1 MHPVGPSQRSGARDY
16 GAPYDETERRP
27 RHQTSEV
34 AGDDDAPS
42 IAQLIGD
49 IVADAQ
55 HVIRKELE
63 LAKVEIE
70 SIGRTALR
78 SATTMAAG
86 VSIAGA
92 GGLLL
97 LFMVV
102 HLVTD
107 ITALD
112 LWISYAI
119 VGGAAAVLGGIML
132 AAGRARLRN
141 QDLVPRETADAL
153 RKDVEW
159 IREQSPS
166 SRK

>member
-1 MHPVGPSQRSGARDY
+1 MQPVGPTQRSGARGF
-16 GAPYDETERRP
+16 GAPDDDRGRRERP
-27 RHQTSEV
+27 RTEEL
-34 AGDDDAPS
+34 DDEQPS
-42 IAQLIGD
+42 ISQLIGD

-70 SIGRTALR
+70 DIARSVLRTAI
-78 SATTMAAG
+78 AMAAG

-102 HLVTD
+102 HLITD
-107 ITALD
+107 MAALE

-119 VGGAAAVLGGIML
+119 VGGAAAVAGGIMV
-132 AAGRARLRN
+132 AAGRARMRN
-141 QDLVPRETADAL
+141 LDLVPRETADAL

-166 SRK
+166 NRK

>member
-1 MHPVGPSQRSGARDY
+1 MHPVGPSQRSSARDY
-16 GAPYDETERRP
+16 GVPYDDERRE
-27 RHQTSEV
+27 RHQTGEV
-34 AGDDDAPS
+34 VGDDQPS

-70 SIGRTALR
+70 SMGRKVLNTVA
-78 SATTMAAG
+78 AMAAG
-86 VSIAGA
+86 VSLAGA

-102 HLVTD
+102 HLISD
-107 ITALD
+107 MTALD

-119 VGGAAAVLGGIML
+119 VGGAAVAAGGIL
-132 AAGRARLRN
+132 VAVGRARIRN
-141 QDLVPRETADAL
+141 MDLVPRETAEAL

-159 IREQSPS
+159 IREQNPS

>member
-1 MHPVGPSQRSGARDY
+1 MYPVGPSQRSSARDIDV
-16 GAPYDETERRP
+16 PYDNGERLV
-27 RHQTSEV
+27 RHRTGEV
-34 AGDDDAPS
+34 AGDDQPS
-42 IAQLIGD
+42 IAQLFGD

-70 SIGRTALR
+70 SLGRKVLSTA
-78 SATTMAAG
+78 ATMAAG

-102 HLVTD
+102 HLITD
-107 ITALD
+107 MAALD

-119 VGGAAAVLGGIML
+119 VGGGAAVIGGILL
-132 AAGRARLRN
+132 AVGQARLRN
-141 QDLVPRETADAL
+141 LDLVPRETADAL

-159 IREQSPS
+159 IREQNPL

>member
-1 MHPVGPSQRSGARDY
+1 MHPVGPSQPSGARGSR
-16 GAPYDETERRP
+16 GAYEDIERRE
-27 RHQTSEV
+27 RHQTGEV
-34 AGDDDAPS
+34 TGDDQPS
-42 IAQLIGD
+42 ISQLIGD

-70 SIGRTALR
+70 SIGRAALR
-78 SATTMAAG
+78 SAVAMVAG

-102 HLVTD
+102 HL
-107 ITALD
+107 ITNMAALD

-119 VGGAAAVLGGIML
+119 VGGAAVVVGGISL
-132 AAGRARLRN
+132 AVARARMRKL
-141 QDLVPRETADAL
+141 DIVPRETADSL
-153 RKDVEW
+153 RKDIEW
-159 IREQSPS
+159 IREQNPS
-166 SRK
+166 NKK

>member
-1 MHPVGPSQRSGARDY
+1 MHSVGPSQRSSARDI
-16 GAPYDETERRP
+16 GVPYDNGERGV
-27 RHQTSEV
+27 RHQTGEV
-34 AGDDDAPS
+34 AGDDQPS

-70 SIGRTALR
+70 SLGRKVLSTAV
-78 SATTMAAG
+78 AMAAG

-102 HLVTD
+102 HLITD
-107 ITALD
+107 MAALD

-119 VGGAAAVLGGIML
+119 VGGGAAVIGGILL
-132 AAGRARLRN
+132 AVGQARLRKL
-141 QDLVPRETADAL
+141 DLVPRETADAL

-159 IREQSPS
+159 IREQNPL

>member
-1 MHPVGPSQRSGARDY
+1 MHPVGSSQRPSARDF
-16 GAPYDETERRP
+16 GVPYDDGERGE
-27 RHQTSEV
+27 RHQTGEV
-34 AGDDDAPS
+34 AGDDQPS

-70 SIGRTALR
+70 SLGRKVVSTA
-78 SATTMAAG
+78 AAIAAG

-92 GGLLL
+92 GGFLL

-102 HLVTD
+102 HLITD
-107 ITALD
+107 MAALD

-119 VGGAAAVLGGIML
+119 VGGGAVAAGGILL
-132 AAGRARLRN
+132 AVGRARIRKL
-141 QDLVPRETADAL
+141 DLVPHETADAL

-159 IREQSPS
+159 IREQNPL

>member
-1 MHPVGPSQRSGARDY
+1 
-16 GAPYDETERRP
+16 
-27 RHQTSEV
+27 
-34 AGDDDAPS
+34 
-42 IAQLIGD
+42 
-49 IVADAQ
+49 
-55 HVIRKELE
+55 
-63 LAKVEIE
+63 VEIE
-70 SIGRTALR
+70 SMGRKVLSTAV
-78 SATTMAAG
+78 AMAAG

-102 HLVTD
+102 HLITD
-107 ITALD
+107 MAALD

-119 VGGAAAVLGGIML
+119 VGGAAAAAGGILL
-132 AAGRARLRN
+132 AVGRARIRN
-141 QDLVPRETADAL
+141 LDLVPRETADAL

>member
-1 MHPVGPSQRSGARDY
+1 MQPVGPSRGSSARDF
-16 GAPYDETERRP
+16 GVPYDNGERVA
-27 RHQTSEV
+27 RHQTGEV
-34 AGDDDAPS
+34 AGDDQPS
-42 IAQLIGD
+42 IAQLFGD

-70 SIGRTALR
+70 SLARKVLSTA
-78 SATTMAAG
+78 AAMAAG

-97 LFMVV
+97 LFMLA
-102 HLVTD
+102 HLITD
-107 ITALD
+107 MAALD

-119 VGGAAAVLGGIML
+119 VGGGAAVAGGILL
-132 AAGRARLRN
+132 AVGVARLRKL
-141 QDLVPRETADAL
+141 DLVPRETADVL
-153 RKDVEW
+153 RKDVQW
-159 IREQSPS
+159 ISEQNPL

>member
-1 MHPVGPSQRSGARDY
+1 MHPVGPSQRSSARDL
-16 GAPYDETERRP
+16 GVPYDNGERSV
-27 RHQTSEV
+27 RHQTGEV
-34 AGDDDAPS
+34 AGDDQPS
-42 IAQLIGD
+42 ISQLFGD

-70 SIGRTALR
+70 SLGRKVLSTAV
-78 SATTMAAG
+78 AMAAG

-102 HLVTD
+102 HLITD
-107 ITALD
+107 MAALE

-119 VGGAAAVLGGIML
+119 VGGSAAVIGGILL
-132 AAGRARLRN
+132 AVGRARLRKL
-141 QDLVPRETADAL
+141 DLVPRETADAL

-159 IREQSPS
+159 IREQNPLS
-166 SRK
+166 KK